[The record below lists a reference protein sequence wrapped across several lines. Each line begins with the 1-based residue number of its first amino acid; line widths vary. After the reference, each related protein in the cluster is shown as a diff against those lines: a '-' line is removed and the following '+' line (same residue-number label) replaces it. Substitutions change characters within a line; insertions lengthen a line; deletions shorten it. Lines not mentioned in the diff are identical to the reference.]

1 MKKIL
6 IFIDWF
12 TPAVK
17 AGGPISSVENM
28 VNFLAQEFD
37 FYIITGAKDLNSE
50 HNLQGVVL
58 NKWQKVGRA
67 NVI

>member
-28 VNFLAQEFD
+28 VNFLAEAFE

-50 HNLQGVVL
+50 HNLSL
-58 NKWQKVGRA
+58 
-67 NVI
+67 IHI